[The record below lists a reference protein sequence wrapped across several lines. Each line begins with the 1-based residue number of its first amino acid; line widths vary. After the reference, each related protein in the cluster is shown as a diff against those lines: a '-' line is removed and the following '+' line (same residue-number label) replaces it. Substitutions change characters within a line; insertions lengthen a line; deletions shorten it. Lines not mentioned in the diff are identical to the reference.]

1 MEDRTP
7 KQTEATDLET
17 KSTKAEGN
25 ETRKINRRKQT
36 KTEARER
43 AAFLKERATAHKRT
57 VEEAKTANALAGKEG
72 DVCVAKLPHYRSRDG
87 GEKTWP
93 NKPGKIESINSRCF

>member
-17 KSTKAEGN
+17 KSTKDEGN
-25 ETRKINRRKQT
+25 ETRKINRRTRKT

-72 DVCVAKLPHYRSRDG
+72 DVYVAKLPHYRSRDG

-93 NKPGKIESINSRCF
+93 NKPGKIEEA